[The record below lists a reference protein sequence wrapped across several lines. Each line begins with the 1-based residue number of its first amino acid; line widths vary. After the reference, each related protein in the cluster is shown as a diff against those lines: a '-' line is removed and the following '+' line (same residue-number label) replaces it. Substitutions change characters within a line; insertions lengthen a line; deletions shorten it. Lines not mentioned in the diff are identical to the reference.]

1 MKTTQSGPAAQPET
15 RLLFNPFLPFTPTMS
30 GNTTSFFP
38 LGATDAGTKDTSRR
52 GRRKAPAATQ
62 PH

>member
-1 MKTTQSGPAAQPET
+1 MRPKA

-30 GNTTSFFP
+30 GNMTSFFP
-38 LGATDAGTKDTSRR
+38 LGATDAGAKDTSRR

-62 PH
+62 PQ